1 MLPIGLDR
9 LHAGLRGQ
17 PCHPQLRW
25 LVMLILLMLAGLMVS
40 RANVTPTQSISVR
53 NPAVPLTAGGD
64 GDSIA
69 PLISPDGRYV
79 VFSSVAND
87 LVPGGN
93 GRFVLNVYLRDRTAG
108 TTTLVSSTLNGT
120 GGGND
125 NSVLPQVSTNGQS
138 VVFQSDA
145 SDLVPNDTNGAT
157 DIFLRNVTTG
167 TTTLISVAP
176 DGSLGNGPSTDPIMT
191 PDGRYVAFLSSASN
205 LVAGTGPN
213 GVPDLFVRD
222 LALGTN
228 YLLGAGVT
236 NGDNIAMTP
245 DGRYVAFFSTAT
257 NLVSGVPAIS
267 QGEVYL
273 WNRLT
278 GTTTW
283 VSTNA
288 AALALTDLGQ
298 TNAPSYHPR
307 LSDNGRYVAF
317 KAGGTTNTPPGS
329 GVALVLLYDSATA
342 TTTVIN
348 TNANGL
354 QIGLDDSYG
363 PEITPDG
370 EFVAYVQHQGDI
382 NSNFCSVHVWDSQ
395 GAVDTL
401 VSDPG
406 NNGVITTTSTQPV
419 LSAAGWFVAFL
430 SNATNLVDDPVLNGY
445 HIYLRNYVQ
454 GSLQLVDEDTSG
466 IGSTDQQFSL
476 FSLSRYARYVAFDSP
491 DGNLVSGD
499 NNLALDV
506 FVRDLFLSTA
516 EMDSRRNATVIPQT
530 GDQLCESQV
539 SVSTNG
545 QWVAF
550 ASVADDLVP
559 NDTNNEPDVFV
570 RDLLAG
576 TTTLVSAGADGGPAW
591 DGPSVSPVIS
601 GNGRYVVFIS
611 AATNLVAG
619 QGLTTSANV
628 FRRDLQTA
636 TTVLVSVSTN
646 GVDAANGDCS
656 SPAISQDG
664 RYVAFL
670 SGAGNLVPGVSLI
683 TSPGLYRTFLCDLNS
698 GTITA
703 LTNGASGVISALY
716 SIFPPSMSAN
726 GRYVAYSIY
735 TGGSQSQL
743 RIWDDQL
750 GADIYIY
757 TNSFILSN
765 LSNAVLNANG
775 TRVLYAVTQ
784 NAVRVDDIMTGTNL
798 FTFNY
803 TFMQWNPGGF
813 SADGRYITFVG
824 RTNVAS
830 GTNVY
835 LSDLQTQTITL
846 VSSNFT
852 PIISG
857 GGYAD
862 LPVISGDGRFV
873 VYRSYAFGIVPGDT
887 SPAPNIYRYDS
898 LLGTN
903 SNLTAGQA
911 GLSPLLWDSKPA
923 VNGDGGTVAFL
934 SLGSGLVAPDL
945 NRAPDGFAYAIDI
958 GMPLDSDGDGIPDW
972 WMIQY
977 FGHPTGQA
985 GDLSLAQNDADGDGM
1000 SNQQEYLAGTD
1011 PTNPLSALRMT
1022 TVAVIKP
1029 GPELDVSWNSVSNK
1043 IYFLQRS
1050 TSLAAL
1056 PASPVL
1062 QSNIVGQAG
1071 TTIYKDMTAS
1081 GTGPYFYRV
1090 GVQP

>member
-1 MLPIGLDR
+1 MVIWLLT
-9 LHAGLRGQ
+9 AGLTV
-17 PCHPQLRW
+17 C
-25 LVMLILLMLAGLMVS
+25 

-53 NPAVPLTAGGD
+53 NPSVPLTTGGD

-69 PLISPDGRYV
+69 PFIGPDGRYV

-87 LVPGGN
+87 LTPGGN
-93 GRFVLNVYLRDRTAG
+93 GQVVLNIYLRDRTAA
-108 TTTLVSSTLNGT
+108 TTTLVSPNLNGT

-125 NSVLPQVSTNGQS
+125 NSVLPQVSTNGQL

-145 SDLVPNDTNGAT
+145 SDLVSNDINNVT
-157 DIFLRNVTTG
+157 DIFLRNVTAG
-167 TTTLISVAP
+167 TTTLVSVAP
-176 DGSLGNGPSTDPIMT
+176 DGTPGNGPSTEPVMT
-191 PDGRYVAFLSSASN
+191 PDGRNVAFLSSATN
-205 LVAGTGPN
+205 LTSGIGTN
-213 GVPDLFVRD
+213 SLLDLFVRD
-222 LALGTN
+222 VVLGTN
-228 YLLGAGVT
+228 CLISTGVT
-236 NGDNIAMTP
+236 NGGNVTITP

-257 NLVSGVPAIS
+257 NLASGVPATS

-273 WNRLT
+273 WDRLAS
-278 GTTTW
+278 TTTW
-283 VSTNA
+283 ASTNA
-288 AALALTDLGQ
+288 AALALAYLGQ
-298 TNAPSYHPR
+298 SNAPSYHHPR
-307 LSDNGRYVAF
+307 LSDNGRYLAF
-317 KAGGTTNTPPGS
+317 KAGGTTNAPPGS
-329 GVALVLLYDSATA
+329 GVALVLLYDSVTA

-348 TNANGL
+348 TNAMGM
-354 QIGLDDSYG
+354 QIGLDDNYG

-370 EFVAYVQHQGDI
+370 EFVAYVQHEGNF
-382 NSNFCSVHVWDSQ
+382 NSNYCSVHVWDSQ

-406 NNGVITTTSTQPV
+406 SNGVITTTSTQPV

-430 SNATNLVDDPVLNGY
+430 SNAKNLVDDPVLSGF
-445 HIYLRNYVQ
+445 HIYLRNYVE
-454 GSLQLVDEDTSG
+454 GSLQLVDEDLSG
-466 IGSTDQQFSL
+466 TGSTDQQFSS

-499 NNLALDV
+499 NNQALDV
-506 FVRDLFLSTA
+506 FVRDLFLSAA
-516 EMDSRRNATVIPQT
+516 EMDSKRNAAVISQT
-530 GDQLCESQV
+530 GDRLCESQV

-550 ASVADDLVP
+550 ASAADDLVS

-601 GNGRYVVFIS
+601 GQGRYVVFIS

-646 GVDAANGDCS
+646 GIDAANSDCS
-656 SPAISQDG
+656 SPVVSRDG

-670 SGAGNLVPGVSLI
+670 SGAGNLVPGVSLV
-683 TSPGLYRTFLCDLNS
+683 TSLGFYGTFLCDLNS

-703 LTNGASGVISALY
+703 LTNGASVVSSLPY

-726 GRYVAYSIY
+726 GRYVAYSSY

-750 GADIYIY
+750 GADIDVY
-757 TNSFILSN
+757 TNSFN
-765 LSNAVLNANG
+765 VSNAVLNANG
-775 TRVLYAVTQ
+775 TRVLYAMTQ
-784 NAVRVDDIMTGTNL
+784 NAVRVDDVMTGTNV

-803 TFMQWNPGGF
+803 PVMRWSPDGF
-813 SADGRYITFVG
+813 SADGRYVAFVA
-824 RTNVAS
+824 RTNDAS
-830 GTNVY
+830 GTNIY
-835 LSDLQTQTITL
+835 LCDLQTQTITL
-846 VSSNFT
+846 VDSNFA

-873 VYRSYAFGIVPGDT
+873 VYRSYATGIVPGDF
-887 SPAPNIYRYDS
+887 SPVPNLYRYDR
-898 LLGTN
+898 LIGTN
-903 SNLTAGQA
+903 VTLTAGQI
-911 GLSPLLWDSKPA
+911 GLSPFLWDSRPA
-923 VNGDGGTVAFL
+923 VNGNGGTIAFL
-934 SLGSGLVAPDL
+934 SSGSGLVSVDL
-945 NRAPDGFAYAIDI
+945 NRAPDAFAYAIDI
-958 GMPLDSDGDGIPDW
+958 GQPLDSDGDGIPDW
-972 WMIQY
+972 WMMQY

-1000 SNQQEYLAGTD
+1000 SNLQEYLAGTD
-1011 PTNPLSALRMT
+1011 PTKSQSALRMI
-1022 TVAVIKP
+1022 TVTVVKP
-1029 GPELDVSWNSVSNK
+1029 GPELDVSWNSVTNK

-1050 TSLAAL
+1050 SSLAAL
-1056 PASPVL
+1056 PASPVV
-1062 QSNIVGQAG
+1062 QSNIIGQAG
-1071 TTIYKDMTAS
+1071 MTIYQDTNIVS
-1081 GTGPYFYRV
+1081 QGPYFYRV
-1090 GVQP
+1090 GLQQ